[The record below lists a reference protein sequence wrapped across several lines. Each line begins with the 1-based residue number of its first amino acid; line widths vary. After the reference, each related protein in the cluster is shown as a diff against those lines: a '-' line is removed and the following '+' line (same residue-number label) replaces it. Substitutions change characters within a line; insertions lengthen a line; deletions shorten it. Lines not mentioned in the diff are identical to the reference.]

1 MKCLKCGHF
10 ESPEKKSKKILKT
23 IQKLKKENYG
33 YLDNSQRER
42 LKEATAISSQMLNRY
57 IKVHDNQEEKIIK
70 NDFSFLENNS
80 INFLYQQANNSKEDI
95 EKEVYKKLKKK
106 YNYLNFND
114 FMNFL
119 NSKK

>member
-57 IKVHDNQEEKIIK
+57 IKVHDNQEEKIKK

-80 INFLYQQANNSKEDI
+80 INFLYQQANNNKEDI
-95 EKEVYKKLKKK
+95 EKEAFKKLKKK